1 MAKFVYIYTGGGIPE
16 SEEEGKRQLEKW
28 QAFLGGFGDKLVDMG
43 APFGPSK
50 SVTGNGTATKA
61 TGYSVISA
69 GSLDEAVKLAKACP
83 IFQGGGNV
91 EVYEAL
97 EM

>member
-1 MAKFVYIYTGGGIPE
+1 MAKFVYLYTGGAIAQ
-16 SEEEGKRQLEKW
+16 SEEERNRQLQKW
-28 QAFLGGFGDKLVDMG
+28 QAFLGGFGDKLVDTG
-43 APFGPSK
+43 APFGQSR
-50 SVTGNGTATKA
+50 SVAGNGTATKA

-83 IFQGGGNV
+83 IFEGGGDV